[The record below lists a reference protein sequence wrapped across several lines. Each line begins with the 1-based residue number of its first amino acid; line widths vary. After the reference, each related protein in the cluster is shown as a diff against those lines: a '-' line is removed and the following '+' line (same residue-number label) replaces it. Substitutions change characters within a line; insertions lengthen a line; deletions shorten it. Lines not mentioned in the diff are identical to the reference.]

1 MFNEDRGANRGEW
14 SELYTFCYILSAGK
28 LHAADTELNRLEGI
42 FFPVIKISEKKLKDR
57 RLIIV
62 QVKQSGFS
70 MMILFFASCQ
80 EVNLMK

>member
-42 FFPVIKISEKKLKDR
+42 FFP
-57 RLIIV
+57 
-62 QVKQSGFS
+62 
-70 MMILFFASCQ
+70 
-80 EVNLMK
+80 